1 VRDGRGPSADDLAGR
16 AARRLAVEAAGP
28 PSTLG
33 EPEAPPPLDA
43 FPAPIARAT
52 RAIIAM
58 IDAMEGE
65 PGPEPLHGTGIGDTT
80 YRGTARV
87 VTGAD
92 DAFAR
97 LEDGDVLIASFTGPA
112 YNSIL
117 GLVGA
122 MVVEEGG
129 PLCHAAIVARELG
142 ITAVIGAAG
151 ATTLV
156 ADGAKVEVDPV
167 AGAVR
172 VL

>member
-1 VRDGRGPSADDLAGR
+1 
-16 AARRLAVEAAGP
+16 
-28 PSTLG
+28 
-33 EPEAPPPLDA
+33 
-43 FPAPIARAT
+43 
-52 RAIIAM
+52 M
-58 IDAMEGE
+58 IEAMEGE
-65 PGPEPLHGTGIGDTT
+65 PGPDPLGGIGVGTET

-97 LEDGDVLIASFTGPA
+97 LELGDVLVASFTGPA

-122 MVVEEGG
+122 LVVEEGG

-142 ITAVIGAAG
+142 VPAVIGASG
-151 ATTLV
+151 ATAQI
-156 ADGAKVEVDPV
+156 ADGAKIEVDPV

-172 VL
+172 LL